1 MCVCVVLFAKA
12 EIRETWGKWMERI
25 LFEEN
30 QLTKLDN
37 LITDNDVEASL
48 GVDRVG
54 ANGVCFQMLA
64 PIFSRVA
71 HIYAPTQFADS

>member
-1 MCVCVVLFAKA
+1 MLFAKE

-71 HIYAPTQFADS
+71 HIYAPTQFANS